1 MVSGRA
7 TFNINT
13 TVTVTALVPLTTTA
27 MATKYTIRVAN
38 LSLPLGIGK
47 AQRSVHAALDGA
59 QYEFLLDQMKKL
71 LLSGIAALLLATGT
85 AHAAEVMLKLQ
96 KEDGEIF
103 MTIMDIQESCPEGTK
118 ALFDEA
124 NKKNQPVIIRIENK
138 RYEVLEVLCIGKQ
151 K

>member
-1 MVSGRA
+1 MIARRIVLI
-7 TFNINT
+7 T
-13 TVTVTALVPLTTTA
+13 
-27 MATKYTIRVAN
+27 
-38 LSLPLGIGK
+38 
-47 AQRSVHAALDGA
+47 
-59 QYEFLLDQMKKL
+59 
-71 LLSGIAALLLATGT
+71 GIAVLLATGT

-124 NKKNQPVIIRIENK
+124 NKKNQPVIIRVENK
-138 RYEVLEVLCIGKQ
+138 RYEVLEVFCIGKQ